1 MAVYM
6 VKHGIG
12 DTATVMN
19 DISKGWL
26 QAVVNDMCSYTTSAG
41 TKDVEDTDAD
51 GNVTTCPLYTSAGFI
66 HHELRSE
73 RNCSRCHDGWY
84 FNLSLIHIYF
94 ILQGT
99 AERGTTGPL

>member
-26 QAVVNDMCSYTTSAG
+26 QAVVNDMCSYTTSTG
-41 TKDVEDTDAD
+41 TKDVEEQMQT
-51 GNVTTCPLYTSAGFI
+51 VM
-66 HHELRSE
+66 
-73 RNCSRCHDGWY
+73 
-84 FNLSLIHIYF
+84 
-94 ILQGT
+94 
-99 AERGTTGPL
+99 